1 MFQHVKQWL
10 IESAIYIFCLLFLLT
25 SFNYLWN
32 SFIPLTFEAPL
43 QLFISPFILLIAY
56 YLTRLLREWIRF

>member
-1 MFQHVKQWL
+1 MFKQVKKWL

-25 SFNYLWN
+25 SFHYLWN

-43 QLFISPFILLIAY
+43 HLIILPFIFLIAY
-56 YLTRLLREWIRF
+56 FLTRLLRDWIRF